1 MCWSKTQKY
10 NMKNNFSISEQI
22 NALRNIDANIPKNE
36 LTHIIISQQCTKINS
51 KLTKP

>member
-36 LTHIIISQQCTKINS
+36 FILLFHNNIQKSTLN
-51 KLTKP
+51 